1 MKVTSSLSKAGVSSA
16 NQQDFL
22 LGRQPILNRS
32 LDLVGYELLFRP
44 LLGPISSYDGDI
56 ATTQVILNTFS
67 EIGLK
72 NLVGDT
78 SGFINFTR
86 SFLTGSLPIPF
97 PPNQTVLEVLE
108 DILLDRQLVDALVE
122 TRRRGFT
129 IALDDIVSL
138 NRIQP
143 VLGIAQI
150 VKVDLP
156 KAPKNDLAWM
166 VKVLRENGIYPL
178 AEKVETQ
185 EEYRYC
191 RSVGFELF
199 QGYFFSKPSIIRGSK
214 VDTSRIVILHAL
226 ALLQNPNTNFHQ
238 LEDVITRDVTL
249 SYKLLK
255 LSNSAYYAQMG
266 KVNSISQ
273 TISLIGITQLSG
285 WLTLMMIDSFDNK
298 PHELTT
304 TAMMRAKYGELLGK
318 RLGYPDTNS
327 LFLVGLFSVLDALF
341 DKPMDQ
347 IVSSLPITQ
356 EVMDALLNG
365 TGFPANLIFAIK
377 QSEIGNFEPIQNLG
391 ISSDVLRSTYLDAI
405 RWSDELIKTTEGALA
420 SADNT

>member
-1 MKVTSSLSKAGVSSA
+1 
-16 NQQDFL
+16 
-22 LGRQPILNRS
+22 
-32 LDLVGYELLFRP
+32 
-44 LLGPISSYDGDI
+44 
-56 ATTQVILNTFS
+56 
-67 EIGLK
+67 
-72 NLVGDT
+72 
-78 SGFINFTR
+78 
-86 SFLTGSLPIPF
+86 
-97 PPNQTVLEVLE
+97 
-108 DILLDRQLVDALVE
+108 
-122 TRRRGFT
+122 
-129 IALDDIVSL
+129 
-138 NRIQP
+138 
-143 VLGIAQI
+143 
-150 VKVDLP
+150 
-156 KAPKNDLAWM
+156 
-166 VKVLRENGIYPL
+166 
-178 AEKVETQ
+178 VETQ

-356 EVMDALLNG
+356 EVMDALPNG
-365 TGFPANLIFAIK
+365 IGFPANLIFAIK

-420 SADNT
+420 SADNS